1 MNPRLLVAVLILALL
16 LVATSI
22 LIWSPGGERG
32 GGGEM
37 QFSLKSVFE
46 NNGTIPRR
54 YTCDG
59 EDLSPP
65 LSWQGGPKGAVSYVL
80 IVDDPDAPV
89 GVFTHWILY
98 NIPASL
104 NSLPEGVP
112 KGKETSYGLQ
122 GRNDFGDYG
131 YGGPCPP
138 RGKPH
143 RYFFKLYAL
152 DTMLELA
159 PGARKSDVEKA
170 MRGHVIGEAQLVGLY
185 GRG

>member
-1 MNPRLLVAVLILALL
+1 M
-16 LVATSI
+16 T
-22 LIWSPGGERG
+22 
-32 GGGEM
+32 
-37 QFSLKSVFE
+37 FSLRSVFS
-46 NNGTIPRR
+46 NNGAIPKR

-59 EDLSPP
+59 EDVSPP
-65 LSWQGGPKGAVSYVL
+65 MSWEGSPEGTVSFVL
-80 IVDDPDAPV
+80 IVDDPDAPA
-89 GVFTHWILY
+89 GVFTHWVLY
-98 NIPASL
+98 NIPAGL

-152 DTMLELA
+152 NATLNLP
-159 PGARKSDVEKA
+159 PGAKKSDVEKA
-170 MRGHVIGEAQLVGLY
+170 MMGRVIGEAQLVGLY